1 MRSGN
6 MDRHLTIQR
15 LTYANGPL
23 GVVEQWADHLSLWAE
38 MKQESGQEFFAAATV
53 NSERKVIFR
62 IRWVDVTVLD
72 RVAYGGRNYDINEVR
87 ELGRKAGI
95 ELHTTTAG

>member
-6 MDRHLTIQR
+6 MDRAIKVQRFTLVDDGFQTI
-15 LTYANGPL
+15 
-23 GVVEQWADHLSLWAE
+23 EQWADHLTLWAE
-38 MKQESGQEFFAAATV
+38 VTQESGREFFAAATV

-62 IRWVDVTVLD
+62 IRWSDVTVLD
-72 RVAYGGRNYDINEVR
+72 RVVYGGRNHDINEVR

-95 ELHTTTAG
+95 ELHTTTTG